1 MYLAKSHQ
9 GLVHLSKFANLLRE
23 HQYRI
28 HKGTNYATLQSL
40 ISILDIA
47 IDNGATMG
55 TTAEKDTGIDQ
66 LINILRVMFS
76 KIVDTNAQNLARTE
90 AKDTI
95 ERLQFRLT
103 FSVRSRQ
110 KMALDMDSGGSQN
123 VLNWNRQF
131 STIVSTTS

>member
-1 MYLAKSHQ
+1 
-9 GLVHLSKFANLLRE
+9 
-23 HQYRI
+23 
-28 HKGTNYATLQSL
+28 
-40 ISILDIA
+40 
-47 IDNGATMG
+47 MG